1 MDRELTVEKFQTGEK
16 SFAAFCTQCRSRCG
30 CIAVVENGKLKSV
43 EPDPAHPTGA
53 KLCPKGRAAPELV
66 HHPDRLTTPLRRT
79 APKGA
84 QDPAWRAM
92 SWDQALTEIA
102 GRMAGIRSAHGAEQ
116 VAFSVTTPS
125 GSHLQDSIS
134 WIERLIRAYGSPNTI
149 YATEICNWHKDH
161 ATRFTFG
168 HDIGTP
174 DFAHTDCVLL
184 WGNNPAVTWL
194 ARVAEIQGAMKRGAR
209 MVVVD
214 PRPAAFAKQA
224 TQWLQVLPGTDQALA
239 LGLAHLL
246 IEAGTF
252 NREFMRQWTN
262 APLLVRADTGRL
274 LRQSDLEAGGS
285 DKVFYGLG
293 EGERLLPYDAV
304 RGVWPEGSAGVAL
317 VGMQGGTRL
326 SLQSGAQT
334 GGQTGAQI
342 GGQTGAQ
349 QVTTLSGDVACHT
362 AFELYALAAAAWPP
376 ARVAQVTGVPEADLR
391 NAAHI
396 IGRAKSVAYYAW
408 NGIGQSATATQTDRA
423 LTLLYAL
430 TGSVGARGGNVPGGV
445 VPFVDISGGELLS
458 PAQRDKAL
466 GLAERPLG
474 PGRLGYVTARDV
486 YRAVLEAKPYPVRML
501 FSFGTNL
508 LASQPDTA
516 LARAALEKL
525 EFHVHADFF
534 LNPTAQYA
542 DIVLPAATSWERE
555 GLRAGFDTSLASM
568 KRVQLRP
575 AVIAPIGEARSDT
588 DIVLGLAER
597 LGMGEQFFGLSVDA
611 GHDVLLAPAGLT
623 VAQLRATPGGVDLA
637 GEVALMA
644 YAQEAGGV
652 PAADAAGRTKGF
664 ATPSRRVEIYSE
676 TLLDHGIAP
685 LPTLEESDLPQAP
698 PGYPLRLGAAKIVA
712 YCHSQ
717 HRNLESLRRLMP
729 DPLVEVAHETAA
741 ARGIADGEWVRIR
754 TVVGSAVARAKFS
767 RDLTPGT
774 VCAQHGWWVEG
785 PAGSPYAANA
795 GAAAGATAST
805 VAPMAANLN
814 QAIDTSH
821 ADPVSGSIPLRA
833 SWCELER
840 LAM

>member
-1 MDRELTVEKFQTGEK
+1 M
-16 SFAAFCTQCRSRCG
+16 
-30 CIAVVENGKLKSV
+30 
-43 EPDPAHPTGA
+43 
-53 KLCPKGRAAPELV
+53 
-66 HHPDRLTTPLRRT
+66 
-79 APKGA
+79 
-84 QDPAWRAM
+84 
-92 SWDQALTEIA
+92 
-102 GRMAGIRSAHGAEQ
+102 
-116 VAFSVTTPS
+116 
-125 GSHLQDSIS
+125 
-134 WIERLIRAYGSPNTI
+134 
-149 YATEICNWHKDH
+149 
-161 ATRFTFG
+161 
-168 HDIGTP
+168 
-174 DFAHTDCVLL
+174 LL

-252 NREFMRQWTN
+252 DHAFMRDWTN
-262 APLLVRADTGRL
+262 APLLVRSDTGRL
-274 LRQSDLEAGGS
+274 LRQSDLEQGGS
-285 DKVFYGLG
+285 DTVFYGLS
-293 EGERLLPYDAV
+293 ESAVQGERLLPYDAA
-304 RGVWPEGSAGVAL
+304 RGLWPRGSAGVAL
-317 VGMQGGTRL
+317 
-326 SLQSGAQT
+326 
-334 GGQTGAQI
+334 TGAIQAR
-342 GGQTGAQ
+342 TAA
-349 QVTTLSGDVACHT
+349 GDVACRT
-362 AFELYALAAAAWPP
+362 AFELYSAAAAAWPP
-376 ARVAQVTGVPEADLR
+376 VRVAQVTGVAEADLR
-391 NAAHI
+391 HAARI
-396 IGRAKSVAYYAW
+396 IGGAKSVAYYAW

-445 VPFVDISGGELLS
+445 APFVDISGGDLL
-458 PAQRDKAL
+458 PPVQRGKAL

-474 PGRLGYVTARDV
+474 PGRLGFVTARDV

-555 GLRAGFDTSLASM
+555 GLRAGFDTCLASQ

-575 AVIAPIGEARSDT
+575 AVIAPIGDARSDT
-588 DIVLGLAER
+588 DIVLSLAER
-597 LGMGEQFFGLSVDA
+597 LGMGDQFFGLTVDA
-611 GHDVLLAPAGLT
+611 GHDALLAPAGLT
-623 VAQLRATPGGVDLA
+623 VAQLRAAPGGVELA
-637 GEVALMA
+637 GEVPLMA

-652 PAADAAGRTKGF
+652 PKGF

-685 LPTLEESDLPQAP
+685 LPTLEEADLPQAP

-717 HRNLESLRRLMP
+717 HRNLASLRRLMP
-729 DPLVEVAHETAA
+729 DPLVEVANETAA
-741 ARGIADGEWVRIR
+741 ERGIADGDWVRIR
-754 TVVGSAVARAKFS
+754 TTVGSAVARAKYS
-767 RDLTPGT
+767 RDLAPGT
-774 VCAQHGWWVEG
+774 VCAQHGWWIEG
-785 PAGSPYAANA
+785 PAGSPYAAD
-795 GAAAGATAST
+795 AGATAGATAGT

-814 QAIDTSH
+814 QAIDTAL

-840 LAM
+840 LAT